1 MSKAPTNTDMIE
13 GTGMTGDGPDQGLPR
28 ASVDPGSSSVL
39 VGFSGGRDS
48 VALLHSLVTLRNE
61 LREQPPE
68 EFGGE
73 IVPNKHEPLRLK
85 AVYIHHGLSPN
96 ADAWAD
102 FCRKTARR
110 WHVPFEMI
118 RVKVDPTSVGVEAAA
133 RDARYAALLKAA
145 MKGGFEAVATAH
157 HADDRIETFLLQFM
171 RGAGPV
177 GLSSMRQRVMMTLPD
192 GSPSGVEI
200 IRPLLD
206 MPRSK
211 IDEYVEREELDF
223 VEDESN
229 TDTAYERNFL
239 RHEVVPLLAERRE
252 GFRRAAVRSVGLIE
266 EGVDILERFAGRDL
280 DRLIAAASVPLPV
293 LSAVELSGFLALDED
308 FRPYVF
314 RRWLSR
320 LGLGLPTK
328 ARTDDFL
335 RQVADGSTES
345 AVESV
350 FEGVSILRTRD
361 NLLAFPENVF
371 SGWREQKV
379 LLRPGREFEVGP
391 WTISLAALPGE
402 EAAVEEPVKKT
413 RKTSKKAKKADQGE
427 TAPVFRLALR
437 ARMQAAIRHRRPGD
451 RMKTAPNRPDKNLKD
466 LYAECGVP
474 SKLRAELP
482 VLTVDDRIL
491 WAAGIGWNH
500 ELIAE
505 LDRKGRLKADA
516 PAVSIT
522 FGLAPTPAKGA
533 EKARSKKN

>member
-1 MSKAPTNTDMIE
+1 ME
-13 GTGMTGDGPDQGLPR
+13 GTGTGSDGPIPGVP
-28 ASVDPGSSSVL
+28 VDPGSSSVL

-61 LREQPPE
+61 FREQPPG
-68 EFGGE
+68 EFEGE
-73 IVPNKHEPLRLK
+73 LLPNKREPLRLK

-102 FCRKTARR
+102 FCRRTARR

-177 GLSSMRQRVMMTLPD
+177 GLSSMRQRVKMTLPD

-239 RHEVVPLLAERRE
+239 RHEVVPLLAGRRE
-252 GFRRAAVRSVGLIE
+252 GFRHAAVRSVGLIE
-266 EGVDILERFAGRDL
+266 EGVDILERFAQRDL
-280 DRLIAAASVPLPV
+280 ERLVAAASVPLPV
-293 LSAVELSGFLALDED
+293 LSAVELPGFMALDED

-314 RRWLSR
+314 RRWLSG

-361 NLLAFPENVF
+361 HLLALPGHVF

-391 WTISLAALPGE
+391 WTISLSALPDE
-402 EAAVEEPVKKT
+402 EALTDDAVGKQRRTTGKQ
-413 RKTSKKAKKADQGE
+413 KKAAKPEA
-427 TAPVFRLALR
+427 APVFRLPLR

-466 LYAECGVP
+466 LYAERGVP

-500 ELIAE
+500 ELVAE
-505 LDRKGRLKADA
+505 LDAKGRLKADA
-516 PAVSIT
+516 PAVAIT
-522 FGLAPTPAKGA
+522 LGLAPTPVKDVQ
-533 EKARSKKN
+533 KARSKTN